1 MDTTEKLQ
9 SRAPSKNTKNEPYGS
24 NWRFQ
29 EHQLPSNSPL
39 KNNKQIIPSVFPN
52 VFSDTDF
59 DQISNNEMDLKRL
72 EPNAKES
79 MDPSGY
85 PDMSSW
91 DYMMNV
97 PIRVYNEA
105 EGIDPFTLDNIQ
117 DSTMDMSLD
126 PMSAEYAQGGNFA
139 SAPSSLGSNPAFVTT
154 PSNGSNENNSLP
166 TSNDLDVPLSPPA
179 NADYNAAATQNMV
192 PPPLTPSLPAVNDSS
207 FSNNQIQLPSQVMPD
222 GTGSIP
228 DVDGNPFDM
237 DPPSLETGLLS
248 PPQMAKGFSK
258 KDPAMQHHHHHQQ
271 QRQQPQQQQQKPAP
285 PAPAMSSSPIAP
297 KQEQAAVPSLLSST
311 TGKDSSM
318 MPVKQEEFG
327 LSPQKY
333 PGQAPAPPNLSQA
346 FQMYTMNQNPPKQP
360 SMSLNGDAILD
371 YNAYPVT
378 DTSLDYP
385 TVQRSQ
391 ALAQAA
397 DSLLP
402 SNPSA
407 NADYGSEAL
416 DGVSDMLPSQIQDP
430 TQFPPE
436 SLPSHSNRTYP
447 IPINNPYRPKRPS
460 LVLGSMNSLSPTQPP
475 VVVPSNTTLSPSPT
489 STSPTKN
496 SFANGG
502 FAPFD
507 ATKPQVSAQGS
518 VVEPPPAP
526 PLSSMSPTEKKE
538 DHPMAAAASVVAPGE
553 KESIPVDTTPTPS
566 VTTSAGTQRKRR
578 KFKFGKQAGPVRC
591 TLPNRTTGE
600 TCNTV
605 FSRTYD
611 LIRHQDTIHAKT
623 RPVFRCEV
631 CGDQRHFSRHD
642 ALVRHLRVKH
652 GR

>member
-1 MDTTEKLQ
+1 MDTTEKSQ
-9 SRAPSKNTKNEPYGS
+9 SRAPSKTTNNEPYGS
-24 NWRFQ
+24 NWRLQ
-29 EHQLPSNSPL
+29 ESQLTSNSPL
-39 KNNKQIIPSVFPN
+39 KNNKQTIPSVFPN

-59 DQISNNEMDLKRL
+59 DQLSSNGMDLKRL
-72 EPNAKES
+72 DPNAKES

-105 EGIDPFTLDNIQ
+105 EGMDPFTLDTIQ
-117 DSTMDMSLD
+117 DSTMDLSLD
-126 PMSAEYAQGGNFA
+126 PMSADYAHGGNFA

-166 TSNDLDVPLSPPA
+166 TSNDLDVPLSPSA
-179 NADYNAAATQNMV
+179 NADYNAAAATQNMSA

-207 FSNNQIQLPSQVMPD
+207 FSNTHMQLPSQVMPD

-228 DVDGNPFDM
+228 NVDGNPFGM
-237 DPPSLETGLLS
+237 DPPSLEAGLLS
-248 PPQMAKGFSK
+248 SQQVANGINNN
-258 KDPAMQHHHHHQQ
+258 DPAMQNYHFRQQ
-271 QRQQPQQQQQKPAP
+271 QKQPQQQKSAPPPVPAP
-285 PAPAMSSSPIAP
+285 VMPSSPISL
-297 KQEQAAVPSLLSST
+297 KQEQTAVPSMFPSADA
-311 TGKDSSM
+311 KDSSAL
-318 MPVKQEEFG
+318 PVKQEEFG
-327 LSPQKY
+327 LSPKNYQD
-333 PGQAPAPPNLSQA
+333 QAVPAPPNLSQA
-346 FQMYTMNQNPPKQP
+346 FQMYSMNQNLPRQP
-360 SMSLNGDAILD
+360 NMSMNGDGILD
-371 YNAYPVT
+371 YNAYPVR
-378 DTSLDYP
+378 DASLDYP

-391 ALAQAA
+391 ALAEAA

-402 SNPSA
+402 SSPSA
-407 NADYGSEAL
+407 NAEYGSQAL
-416 DGVSDMLPSQIQDP
+416 DGVSDMLPSQMQNSN
-430 TQFPPE
+430 QFPQE
-436 SLPSHSNRTYP
+436 SLPPPSNHTYP
-447 IPINNPYRPKRPS
+447 IPINNSYRPKRPS

-489 STSPTKN
+489 STSPMKN

-502 FAPFD
+502 FASLET
-507 ATKPQVSAQGS
+507 TKPQAS

-526 PLSSMSPTEKKE
+526 PLANMSPTEQKE
-538 DHPMAAAASVVAPGE
+538 DHPVAAAASVAASGE
-553 KESIPVDTTPTPS
+553 KDSIPVDTTPTPS
-566 VTTSAGTQRKRR
+566 ATTSAGTQRKRR

-623 RPVFRCEV
+623 RPVFRCEI